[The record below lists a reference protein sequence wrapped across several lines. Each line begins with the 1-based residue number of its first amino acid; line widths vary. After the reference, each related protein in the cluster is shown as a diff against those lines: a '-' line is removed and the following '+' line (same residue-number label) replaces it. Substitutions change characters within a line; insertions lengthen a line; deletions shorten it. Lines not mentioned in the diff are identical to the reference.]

1 MTRESLCPAPAASP
15 GPGHRVHDLPAGPD
29 TVRVGVIDPAAP
41 PVLTIDP
48 GDEVT
53 LSTWGHWGDKVTPD
67 TVMEDFPALRAAF
80 PEALGPHSL
89 TGPIHVRGARP
100 GDTLAVDVLALT
112 PAAHGFNLVVA
123 HPRGRGVLRDRFP
136 SGTIRH
142 FALDRESMTTTLGG
156 RVRVPLKPFLGI
168 MGVAPAE
175 DGPRSTV
182 EPGCFGGNMDLSV
195 LVVGSRLRLPVF
207 RDGAGFYCG
216 DGHAVQGDGEV
227 NQTAIETG
235 MDHVRLRFTVERGPR
250 RLRTPRAET
259 GTHFVSTGFG
269 RSLEEAARDAV
280 DDLVDW
286 LIEEGLDPEE
296 AYSLCSIAADVR
308 VTQMVNGVVG
318 VHAVIE
324 KLTRRPGP
332 APRPSRN
339 NT

>member
-1 MTRESLCPAPAASP
+1 MTRENAPSKAR
-15 GPGHRVHDLPAGPD
+15 GGRVHDLPAGPG
-29 TVRVGVIDPAAP
+29 TVRVGAIDPDAP
-41 PVLTIDP
+41 PVLSIDS

-53 LSTWGHWGDKVTPD
+53 LSTWGHWGNRVTPH

-80 PEALGPHSL
+80 PDALGPHSI
-89 TGPIHVRGARP
+89 TGPIQVRGARP
-100 GDTLAVDVLALT
+100 GDALVVDVLALT

-123 HPRGRGVLRDRFP
+123 EPRGRGVLRDRFP
-136 SGTIRH
+136 KGTIRH
-142 FALDRESMTTTLGG
+142 FVLDRATMTTTLGG
-156 RVRVPLKPFLGI
+156 KVRVPLKPFLGI

-182 EPGCFGGNMDLSV
+182 EPGRFGGNMDLSA
-195 LVVGSRLRLPVF
+195 LVVGARLKLPVF

-235 MDHVRLRFTVERGPR
+235 MDHVRLRFTLERGA

-259 GTHFVSTGFG
+259 ETHFVSTGFG
-269 RSLEEAARDAV
+269 QSLEDAAHDAV
-280 DDLVDW
+280 DDLVNW
-286 LIEEGLDPEE
+286 LTEEGLSPDE

-308 VTQMVNGVVG
+308 VTQMVNNVVG

-324 KLTRRPGP
+324 KLTRQP
-332 APRPSRN
+332 
-339 NT
+339 

>member
-1 MTRESLCPAPAASP
+1 MTSSSR
-15 GPGHRVHDLPAGPD
+15 GHVVHRLPAGPD
-29 TVRVGVIDPAAP
+29 SVRVGVIDPAAP
-41 PVLTIDP
+41 QVLTVNP
-48 GDEVT
+48 GDEVE
-53 LSTWGHWGDKVTPD
+53 LSTWGHWGNQVTPD
-67 TVMEDFPALRAAF
+67 TVMADFPRIKEGF
-80 PEALGPHSL
+80 PDALGPHSL

-100 GDTLAVDVLALT
+100 GDALVVDVLDLV

-123 HPRGRGVLRDRFP
+123 HPRGRGVLKERFP
-136 SGTIRH
+136 AGTIRH
-142 FALDRESMTTTLGG
+142 FALDRESMTTTLGD

-182 EPGCFGGNMDLSV
+182 EPGPFGGNMDLSA

-235 MDHVRLRFTVERGPR
+235 MDHVRLRFTIDRGA

-259 GTHFVSTGFG
+259 DRHLVSTGFG
-269 RSLEEAARDAV
+269 RTLEDAAHDAV
-280 DDLVDW
+280 DDLVNW
-286 LIEEGLDPEE
+286 LVDDGLSPDE

-308 VTQMVNGVVG
+308 VTQMVNNVVG
-318 VHAVIE
+318 VHTVIE
-324 KLTRRPGP
+324 KLTRRPL
-332 APRPSRN
+332 A
-339 NT
+339 